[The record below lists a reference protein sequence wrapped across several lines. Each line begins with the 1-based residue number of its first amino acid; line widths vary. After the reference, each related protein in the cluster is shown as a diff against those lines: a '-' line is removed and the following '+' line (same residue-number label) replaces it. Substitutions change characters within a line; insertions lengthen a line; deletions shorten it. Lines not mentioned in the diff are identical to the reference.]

1 LIRIS
6 GGIQVLAGLIGGN
19 PGVGGLDNNGW
30 LDREYWGDAIAM
42 AGLMA
47 GDAIVGDAM
56 GDATAIANSM
66 REATAISALAVIVYS
81 LTNPNL

>member
-1 LIRIS
+1 M
-6 GGIQVLAGLIGGN
+6 LAGLIGGN

-30 LDREYWGDAIAM
+30 LDGEYWGDAIVIQCNTIAM

-47 GDAIVGDAM
+47 GDAIVGDAT

-66 REATAISALAVIVYS
+66 REAMAISALAVIVYS